1 MSKNTLVI
9 NGANVVSEMSN
20 ALTSVAE
27 NLGYKPNKLELDEN
41 GKALVPIYDS
51 ENKCVIESLEKLPE
65 NVVKA
70 VNDINALKSLED
82 ISGVYLASAVYDL
95 ANFAENNGFSSV
107 GKFVSEMIPRIKA
120 NYANQLYN
128 VAKTFLEYDESGAP
142 RWAYEFCKAC
152 NVSNLALLMPLVNKC
167 GSVESFIELYI
178 DTDLVHPRK
187 PQKKLAEELKAIN
200 GKDESKSKSKSKSKS
215 ESESEN
221 KELSLETAWAKVREE
236 LLGMTFK
243 GDYATTYAEN
253 RDTAILY
260 IDDILGNL

>member
-1 MSKNTLVI
+1 MSKNTLSITGV
-9 NGANVVSEMSN
+9 NVVSEMSN

-128 VAKTFLEYDESGAP
+128 VAKTFLAYDESGAP
-142 RWAYEFCKAC
+142 IWAYEFCKAC

-167 GSVESFIELYI
+167 GSVDAFIESYI

-187 PQKKLAEELKAIN
+187 PQKKLVDELRAIS
-200 GKDESKSKSKSKSKS
+200 GKDESKSKSKESKSKDDS
-215 ESESEN
+215 KS
-221 KELSLETAWAKVREE
+221 KEISISTAWAMVREYLIINGFE
-236 LLGMTFK
+236 DGV
-243 GDYATTYAEN
+243 TYTIS
-253 RDTAILY
+253 D
-260 IDDILGNL
+260 IDSTINA

>member
-1 MSKNTLVI
+1 MSKNTLAI

-128 VAKTFLEYDESGAP
+128 VAKAFLKYDESGAP
-142 RWAYEFCKAC
+142 MWAYEFCKGC
-152 NVSNLALLMPLVNKC
+152 NVSNLALLMPLVNKS
-167 GSVESFIELYI
+167 GSVEAFIETYI
-178 DTDLVHPRK
+178 DTDMIHPRK
-187 PQKKLAEELKAIN
+187 AQKKLADELKAIN
-200 GKDESKSKSKSKSKS
+200 GKDSKGKDSKGKEGEST
-215 ESESEN
+215 N
-221 KELSLETAWAKVREE
+221 TELSLETAWALVREKVLAYE
-236 LLGMTFK
+236 LN
-243 GDYATTYAEN
+243 DSEATVS
-253 RDTAILY
+253 RDNAVKAIDIM
-260 IDDILGNL
+260 IDMINK

>member
-51 ENKCVIESLEKLPE
+51 ENKCVIESLEKLPD

-128 VAKTFLEYDESGAP
+128 VAKTFLDYDDNGAP
-142 RWAYEFCKAC
+142 RWSYDFCKAC

-167 GSVESFIELYI
+167 GSVQSFIETYI
-178 DTDLVHPRK
+178 DTDMIHPRK

-221 KELSLETAWAKVREE
+221 KELSLETAWSLVREKVLAYE
-236 LLGMTFK
+236 LN
-243 GDYATTYAEN
+243 DDEATTS
-253 RDTAILY
+253 RDNAIKA
-260 IDDILGNL
+260 IDIILDLMSR